1 MQHVHVERSS
11 AETKTTDEWKTS
23 LLWQHHHALFSQ
35 GFFDLKTSL
44 NYSQGIKCTAVNR
57 LLYYWCSASRVV
69 LNLIQEVIRIY
80 VQQTTKTNYNYKLES
95 TLQRKMHVVNT
106 ILMLKEWQY
115 LTSNTS
121 AYYFSLKNREKKKI
135 TFTEAA
141 LTLTNSES
149 YFMHVTG

>member
-1 MQHVHVERSS
+1 M
-11 AETKTTDEWKTS
+11 
-23 LLWQHHHALFSQ
+23 
-35 GFFDLKTSL
+35 
-44 NYSQGIKCTAVNR
+44 
-57 LLYYWCSASRVV
+57 CSK
-69 LNLIQEVIRIY
+69 
-80 VQQTTKTNYNYKLES
+80 QQKQMINYKLES

-115 LTSNTS
+115 LTFNTS
-121 AYYFSLKNREKKKI
+121 AYYFSLKNREKEKKKKI